1 MHEVHLNCSISPSL
15 LYDDDDDE
23 IFQIYKK
30 CTALFFQALIP
41 YK

>member
-15 LYDDDDDE
+15 LYDDDDE
-23 IFQIYKK
+23 IFQTYKK